1 VAWRRLTLHACS
13 VVSTSEVRPFKKFCV
28 GAHNW
33 SRVEPSSP
41 LSRLRLDTRFLVT
54 NLKKRNARVPY
65 ENFYCQWLFL
75 RAGASSLMPGL
86 RTSTLKHSMWRIA

>member
-1 VAWRRLTLHACS
+1 
-13 VVSTSEVRPFKKFCV
+13 
-28 GAHNW
+28 
-33 SRVEPSSP
+33 
-41 LSRLRLDTRFLVT
+41 LVT